1 MVLPKNYLL
10 MREYITPNSNKI
22 SIEIMKF
29 AWGDIDQRNLEQ
41 IGIIYIKS
49 EEDLRDVWRLI
60 YS

>member
-1 MVLPKNYLL
+1 

-49 EEDLRDVWRLI
+49 EEELRDVWRF
-60 YS
+60 